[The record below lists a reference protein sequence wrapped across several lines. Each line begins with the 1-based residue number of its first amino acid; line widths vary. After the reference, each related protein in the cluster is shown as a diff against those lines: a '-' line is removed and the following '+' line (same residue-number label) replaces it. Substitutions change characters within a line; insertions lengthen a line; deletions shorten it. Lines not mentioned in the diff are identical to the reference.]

1 MRGSLLMLVAAAGL
15 FANVSSAEAWEVR
28 TRLVQRVGTV
38 DMVIQDGN
46 LYETS
51 GNPLRIRLQI
61 GVFDDAAGPAPA
73 GGVFGVVDMSH
84 SSIAVTT
91 RRTPGR
97 LPAFATPA
105 GANGEPAT
113 DPYRSLTNVDAEVGP
128 QTIAWAC
135 AGAEPGPQPPAVIRG
150 RNTFVSVWEM
160 TIDHDWRCLYQAG
173 VTLSGSIV
181 VADAWS
187 VAGTPVQP
195 LCGKSPTPGS
205 VTYVADVLP
214 AVPFTTQVRY
224 IFGPP
229 PFPTPIYWFCTAD
242 WNEDE
247 LVDSSDFF
255 EFLED
260 FFSGYADSDC
270 NGTSD
275 SADFFWFLTQFFQN
289 CWQ

>member
-1 MRGSLLMLVAAAGL
+1 M
-15 FANVSSAEAWEVR
+15 
-28 TRLVQRVGTV
+28 
-38 DMVIQDGN
+38 
-46 LYETS
+46 
-51 GNPLRIRLQI
+51 
-61 GVFDDAAGPAPA
+61 
-73 GGVFGVVDMSH
+73 
-84 SSIAVTT
+84 
-91 RRTPGR
+91 
-97 LPAFATPA
+97 
-105 GANGEPAT
+105 
-113 DPYRSLTNVDAEVGP
+113 
-128 QTIAWAC
+128 
-135 AGAEPGPQPPAVIRG
+135 
-150 RNTFVSVWEM
+150 
-160 TIDHDWRCLYQAG
+160 
-173 VTLSGSIV
+173 
-181 VADAWS
+181 
-187 VAGTPVQP
+187 
-195 LCGKSPTPGS
+195 
-205 VTYVADVLP
+205 TYVADVLP